1 MKSNTTTILVAV
13 GALLVGGVAT
23 AAFLKGGDKSPTAQ
37 DGLVTAADGALVADD
52 AAATDNQLPVGTL
65 QYAEVV
71 KAEPIT
77 SSEKLYATV
86 IGTEPV
92 RETTTTSTPRE
103 VCEDVVVQERLPERD
118 GNAGGTVAG
127 AVIGGLLGN
136 QVGGGSGRVAATAVG
151 AVGGALLGNTVEGRN
166 NPQQGGNYAQGYRIT
181 IQLDQGGLR
190 AYDVSSPG
198 DLRLG
203 DRVRTYNGQI
213 SRL

>member
-1 MKSNTTTILVAV
+1 MISMSRSATWAV
-13 GALLVGGVAT
+13 SAVL
-23 AAFLKGGDKSPTAQ
+23 
-37 DGLVTAADGALVADD
+37 
-52 AAATDNQLPVGTL
+52 VGTL
-65 QYAEVV
+65 SACAQYPSQPPVYQQPVYQQPAY
-71 KAEPIT
+71 PQT
-77 SSEKLYATV
+77 SYPSGGYQNPQ
-86 IGTEPV
+86 GTEYGRVSNIEVLQPQN
-92 RETTTTSTPRE
+92 RSSHTS
-103 VCEDVVVQERLPERD
+103 
-118 GNAGGTVAG
+118 GAGGV
-127 AVIGGLLGN
+127 LGN